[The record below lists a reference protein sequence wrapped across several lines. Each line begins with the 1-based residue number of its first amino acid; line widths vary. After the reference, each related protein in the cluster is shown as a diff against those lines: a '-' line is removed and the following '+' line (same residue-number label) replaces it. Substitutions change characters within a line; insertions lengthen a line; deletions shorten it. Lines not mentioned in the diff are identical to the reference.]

1 MCWPASGRLMLRN
14 LLDVGISAVRHPLSE
29 RAELPEHVGR
39 VLWIADVEKMKK
51 LEEGRR
57 YAGDKIV
64 ALLEMLLVVV
74 AMLIYM

>member
-1 MCWPASGRLMLRN
+1 MS
-14 LLDVGISAVRHPLSE
+14 
-29 RAELPEHVGR
+29 ELPEHVGR

-57 YAGDKIV
+57 HAGDKIV